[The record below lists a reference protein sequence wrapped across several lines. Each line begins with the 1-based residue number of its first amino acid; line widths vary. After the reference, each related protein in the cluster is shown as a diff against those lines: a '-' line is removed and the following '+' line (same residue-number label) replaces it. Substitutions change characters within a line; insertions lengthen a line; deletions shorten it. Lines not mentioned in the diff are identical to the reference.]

1 MLLGLGR
8 GLERLQLIIGFI
20 ATRFKALTGIAAIHV
35 FADIF
40 GKAVL
45 SIFLR
50 DHFTGIV
57 KSIVTP
63 YRIIMILFKDL
74 LL

>member
-1 MLLGLGR
+1 MPLSLGR
-8 GLERLQLIIGFI
+8 GLERLQLTIRFI
-20 ATRFKALTGIAAIHV
+20 VMRFKTLIGIAAIYV
-35 FADIF
+35 FIDILS
-40 GKAVL
+40 KTIL

-50 DHFTGIV
+50 NYFTGII

-63 YRIIMILFKDL
+63 YRIIIIPLKNL